1 MSTNVR
7 PGDRAIVVKAR
18 RPENLGI
25 ICEVI
30 ESAPVGDHH
39 LSPGDAPWRVLPQ
52 DGTCWVVECLGRP
65 AAIEVLFGGGVVGVE
80 RHRVTI
86 CPDSQLRRLPRPDEM
101 DDATPVQDSRPV
113 LEETA

>member
-25 ICEVI
+25 IVEVI

-39 LSPGDAPWRVLPQ
+39 LAPGDAPWRVLPE
-52 DGTCWVVECLGRP
+52 DGPCWVVECLGRP
-65 AAIEVLFGGGVVGVE
+65 VAIEVLLGDVVVGVE
-80 RHRVTI
+80 RHHVTT
-86 CPDSQLRRLPRPDEM
+86 CPDSHLRRLPRPDEM
-101 DDATPVQDSRPV
+101 DDATPGQDSRPV
-113 LEETA
+113 SAEVA